1 MIAGTSTGGLITGM
15 LVIPNGDEIN
25 PRPKFSADDIR
36 DFYIKDGPEIFPP
49 KSTPLKGPKYDG
61 VHLRTRLEQES
72 GSTRLDQTCTNA
84 VIPTFDIK
92 RISPTIFS
100 SYKVLICST
109 VLTYTVA

>member
-1 MIAGTSTGGLITGM
+1 M
-15 LVIPNGDEIN
+15 LATPDGDEIN
-25 PRPKFSADDIR
+25 PHPKYTACDIR
-36 DFYIKDGPEIFPP
+36 EFYTKDGPKIFPP
-49 KSTPLKGPKYDG
+49 GTPNPSPIQAGPKYDG
-61 VHLRTRLEQES
+61 VHLRTRLEEEL
-72 GSTRLDQTCTNA
+72 GSTRLDQTWTNV